1 LKNDAVFDWDDLRVF
16 LAVARRGSTLGAA
29 KALGIGQATAAR
41 RVAALEEA
49 LGQTLFERRQDGYR
63 ATPAAQALLPA
74 AEAVERA
81 ATGFADA
88 AAALNRVATG
98 TLRVTTI
105 DMAASFWVL
114 PELPDFHRAHPG
126 VQVEILTTEER
137 LDIARGEAEIGIRFG
152 SRPDEPGLVV
162 RRLGTLRMGLF
173 CSEAYASA
181 HGVPARVEEIGERH
195 AIVRG
200 SGYIDSRPYN
210 AWLAARAPAA
220 RVAHRAS
227 SGLGILEAIRAGVGI
242 GWLPCGFLDDGLIQ
256 LFPPPPELDAGAF
269 LITGEALRRLPH
281 VRAFIDFFAPR
292 VAKRLR
298 KAG

>member
-1 LKNDAVFDWDDLRVF
+1 ILR
-16 LAVARRGSTLGAA
+16 LSLPAARRGSTLGAA

-63 ATPAAQALLPA
+63 PTPAAQALLPA
-74 AEAVERA
+74 AEAMERA
-81 ATGFADA
+81 AAGFADA
-88 AAALNRVATG
+88 AAALNRGATG

-114 PELPDFHRAHPG
+114 PELPDFHRAHPN
-126 VQVEILTTEER
+126 VQVELLTTEER
-137 LDIARGEAEIGIRFG
+137 LDITRGEAEIGLRFG
-152 SRPDEPGLVV
+152 RPPEEPGLVV

-173 CSEAYASA
+173 CSEAYAKA
-181 HGVPARVEEIGERH
+181 HGLPARVEEMGPNH

-210 AWLAARAPAA
+210 AWLAARAPKA
-220 RVAHRAS
+220 RIAHRAS

-242 GWLPCGFLDDGLIQ
+242 GWLPCGFGEEGLIR

-269 LITGEALRRLPH
+269 LVTGEALRRLPH
-281 VRAFIDFFAPR
+281 VRAFIDFFVPR
-292 VAKRLR
+292 IAARLR
-298 KAG
+298 RAA